1 MTRPL
6 ALVVTVG
13 LLARPV
19 AFVRPPLPD
28 PFAFFR
34 PTIEISAE
42 DRRRLDRGEPLVRI
56 LPGADSELA
65 VFGGIAIHV
74 DGARLIAW
82 EREIAAL
89 KQNAMVLSIGRFS
102 NPPRLDDLRK
112 LVLDNDELKDVGHCR
127 PGDCALK
134 LASDDIGRLKQ
145 AIAGAPPGAQE
156 TFRHIVL
163 ERVQRYLA
171 GGHSALPASVD
182 RDRPTAP
189 VFAAFFQRSPFLVE
203 HLPAFVTYLRSYPD
217 APDPDVESFAYWS
230 KEKFGGRPVISAT
243 QVSMLRGRDDGA
255 PDALVVGLQI
265 FTTHYTNGSFSVTA
279 VVRGGPGSPNY
290 LRIKGLMK
298 AAGLNTVCEE
308 ARCPNIGEC
317 WHHGTATFMI
327 LGDVCTRACGYCAV
341 PHGMPSPIDAAEP
354 RRLAET
360 VAAMQLQYVVITSV
374 DRDDVS
380 DGGASHFAAVITAI
394 RSSTPGCRIEV
405 LIPDFQGSEASL
417 RTVLDAGPDVLNHNT
432 ETVPRLYRL
441 ARPGGRY
448 PGNHWRRAFGCAPQ
462 PAWEVLRAA
471 RLRHF

>member
-1 MTRPL
+1 
-6 ALVVTVG
+6 
-13 LLARPV
+13 V
-19 AFVRPPLPD
+19 A
-28 PFAFFR
+28 
-34 PTIEISAE
+34 
-42 DRRRLDRGEPLVRI
+42 
-56 LPGADSELA
+56 
-65 VFGGIAIHV
+65 
-74 DGARLIAW
+74 DGATISPLRIIRPRDISPGPSREPKPAW
-82 EREIAAL
+82 L
-89 KQNAMVLSIGRFS
+89 K
-102 NPPRLDDLRK
+102 
-112 LVLDNDELKDVGHCR
+112 
-127 PGDCALK
+127 
-134 LASDDIGRLKQ
+134 
-145 AIAGAPPGAQE
+145 
-156 TFRHIVL
+156 
-163 ERVQRYLA
+163 
-171 GGHSALPASVD
+171 
-182 RDRPTAP
+182 
-189 VFAAFFQRSPFLVE
+189 
-203 HLPAFVTYLRSYPD
+203 
-217 APDPDVESFAYWS
+217 
-230 KEKFGGRPVISAT
+230 
-243 QVSMLRGRDDGA
+243 
-255 PDALVVGLQI
+255 
-265 FTTHYTNGSFSVTA
+265 
-279 VVRGGPGSPNY
+279 VRAPGSPNY

-448 PGNHWRRAFGCAPQ
+448 PRALELLDRARTMAPHIPTKTGLILGLGEEWDEIVETLHDLRGVGVQVLTIGQYLRPTETHLRMERYYHPDEFAELKRIALDLGFGHVESGPLVRSSYHAHEQ
-462 PAWEVLRAA
+462 ADSLAAA
-471 RLRHF
+471 RG